1 MRIPGER
8 PPTSPGE
15 MLQEEFLKPLGL
27 TQIDFAARIGVSYV
41 RLNEIINGRRGI
53 TPSTALRLAKA
64 LGTTPD
70 FWLNS
75 QMAIDLYYVSHDEE
89 ELRQLERIE
98 PVRA

>member
-1 MRIPGER
+1 
-8 PPTSPGE
+8 
-15 MLQEEFLKPLGL
+15 MLLEEFLKPLGL

-53 TPSTALRLAKA
+53 TPSTVLRLAKA

-98 PVRA
+98 PARA